1 MTLANPPKALIALV
15 ALVATLSG
23 CADRERVNC
32 PRTKNQALTRTTFD
46 TPTTTITIPN
56 GDRCA

>member
-1 MTLANPPKALIALV
+1 MTLANLRKALIAA

-56 GDRCA
+56 GERCA